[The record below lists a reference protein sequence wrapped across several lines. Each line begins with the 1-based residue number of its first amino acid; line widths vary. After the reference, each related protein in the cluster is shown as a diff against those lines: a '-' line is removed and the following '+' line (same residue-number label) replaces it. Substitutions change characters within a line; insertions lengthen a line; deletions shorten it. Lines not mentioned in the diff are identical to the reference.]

1 VLHFAYHEPDSLA
14 GVISLLADQGENAAL
29 LAGGTDLLVDVRH
42 GKLHP
47 ACVVS
52 LWGAPE
58 LQGMTE
64 EDGGSMRVGALS
76 TAAGLGERFA
86 ARPAWKCLSEAAL
99 LLGSRQIQNVATV
112 GGNICK
118 ASPAADLV
126 TALLCLDARV
136 LLSGPQG
143 RREVPLEGF
152 LTGPGRTS
160 MQAAEVLTGI
170 RLPAPPDGAATAF
183 MKIMRRKAEDLSTA
197 AVSAHLSIGGKGR
210 TVQSCRIALGAVAP
224 FPFRARSA
232 EAILIGQVLS
242 PELLC
247 TAAEAARGEARP
259 IDDMRGSAE
268 YRSEMIAVLVRR
280 AVAAAAERTGEG
292 DAQS

>member
-1 VLHFAYHEPDSLA
+1 MFHFAYHEPNSLA
-14 GVISLLADQGENAAL
+14 GIISLLADHGENAAL
-29 LAGGTDLLVDVRH
+29 LAGGTDLLVDLRH

-47 ACVVS
+47 AHVVS

-76 TAAGLGERFA
+76 TAAELGDRFA
-86 ARPAWKCLSEAAL
+86 ARPAWQCLSEASL

-143 RREVPLEGF
+143 GREVPLEGF

-160 MQAAEVLTGI
+160 MKAAEVLTGI
-170 RLPAPPDGAATAF
+170 RLPAPPCGAGTAF

-197 AVSAHLSIGGKGR
+197 AVSAHVSIGGKGR
-210 TVQSCRIALGAVAP
+210 TVESCRIALGAVGP
-224 FPFRARSA
+224 CPFRARSA
-232 EAILIGQVLS
+232 EAILLGQVLS
-242 PELLC
+242 PALLC
-247 TAAEAARGEARP
+247 TAAAAARSEARP
-259 IDDMRGSAE
+259 IDDIRGSAD
-268 YRSEMIAVLVRR
+268 YRREMIEVLVSR
-280 AVAAAAERTGEG
+280 ALAAAADRAWEG
-292 DAQS
+292 AGQS

>member
-1 VLHFAYHEPDSLA
+1 
-14 GVISLLADQGENAAL
+14 
-29 LAGGTDLLVDVRH
+29 
-42 GKLHP
+42 
-47 ACVVS
+47 
-52 LWGAPE
+52 
-58 LQGMTE
+58 
-64 EDGGSMRVGALS
+64 
-76 TAAGLGERFA
+76 
-86 ARPAWKCLSEAAL
+86 
-99 LLGSRQIQNVATV
+99 
-112 GGNICK
+112 
-118 ASPAADLV
+118 
-126 TALLCLDARV
+126 
-136 LLSGPQG
+136 
-143 RREVPLEGF
+143 
-152 LTGPGRTS
+152 